1 MSTPEKKCS
10 VRGGGGGG
18 LGSCDNL
25 SGGAA
30 DMDRSLRF
38 LEKHKVVLLGNN
50 YMDGQSCLGLLKNVV
65 NINVKLV
72 KEVKT
77 LRVVLLQRV

>member
-1 MSTPEKKCS
+1 MSTPEKKCA
-10 VRGGGGGG
+10 VRGGG

-38 LEKHKVVLLGNN
+38 LEKHKVVLLGIN
-50 YMDGQSCLGLLKNVV
+50 YLHEHYEQSWIFEKYCKH
-65 NINVKLV
+65 
-72 KEVKT
+72 
-77 LRVVLLQRV
+77 